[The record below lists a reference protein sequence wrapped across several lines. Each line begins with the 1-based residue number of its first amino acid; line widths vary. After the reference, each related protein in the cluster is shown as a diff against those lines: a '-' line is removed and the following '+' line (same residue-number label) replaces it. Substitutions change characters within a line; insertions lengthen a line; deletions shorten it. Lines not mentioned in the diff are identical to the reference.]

1 MMPIHPAAELFPEM
15 TEAEFAE
22 LVEDIRANGLHDPIV
37 TTPQREILDGRHRYQ
52 ACMDLGIDPQ
62 FRRYEGEPW
71 RYVIST
77 NLHRRHLTDT
87 QRARI
92 AAKMANRLR
101 GRPKKN
107 PSDDG
112 VSGPPSQAQAR
123 EMFQVSESSVTRARA
138 VENSGTDSLKS
149 AVDSGVVTLSAGAA
163 LAKTAPEEQDAAVI
177 EMSQHRKAEPTSTE
191 DAPEAKPEPKPRQR
205 PRKPLGQAA
214 TEAGWNIRK
223 AADKARKVVDDER
236 FGENKDQVT
245 RALRGHLVHVVETAN
260 ALLATLPVIDQD
272 TGELS
277 E

>member
-15 TEAEFAE
+15 TDAEFAE

-62 FRRYEGEPW
+62 FRRYQGEPW

-92 AAKMANRLR
+92 AAKMANRNP
-101 GRPKKN
+101 GRPKKT
-107 PSDDG
+107 PSADG
-112 VSGPPSQAQAR
+112 VSPPPSQAQAR

-138 VENSGTDSLKS
+138 VENTGTDSLKS

-163 LAKTAPEEQDAAVI
+163 LARSTPEEQDAAVI
-177 EMSQHRKAEPTSTE
+177 ELSQHRKAEPPAEDGTE
-191 DAPEAKPEPKPRQR
+191 TKPEPKPRQR
-205 PRKPLGQAA
+205 PRKLLGQAA

-223 AADKARKVVDDER
+223 AADKARKVVEDDR
-236 FGENKDQVT
+236 FTQNKDQVT
-245 RALRGHLVHVVETAN
+245 RALRGHLVHAVETAN
-260 ALLATLPVIDQD
+260 DLLATLPVIDQD